1 MKKQSSSLLDKL
13 FIGTLLVVFGGVI
26 LHAPLT
32 VGLQTLFP
40 DAALGIKA
48 WKEVVLVIASLLL
61 MVILT
66 VRNKW
71 SILKSPIFY
80 VIAVYAVLHLLLIPF
95 FATGTASVV
104 SGLMIDLRY
113 ILFFVLVYAA
123 ARMYPQFSKQ
133 FIWVGVAG
141 ALVVMI
147 FAILQLTVLPYD
159 ILKHIGYGV
168 STIMPFMTVDENMDF
183 IRINSTLRGPNPL
196 GAYAVI
202 VLAVAAAFLL
212 TSKRAL
218 KNRAGVIIAIVSVG
232 GAMALWAS
240 YSRSALVAGVVA
252 LAIIA
257 LVTVARR
264 LPRWVWITLCVVAL
278 GLAGGLY
285 AARDTHFISHV
296 ILHEDPNEGNDTNSN
311 DGHVESLVD
320 GTDRMMSQPI
330 GGGIGS
336 TGSASLLGDNPLII
350 ENQYLYIAH
359 EVGWLGII
367 LFGVLFV
374 MLLKGLWK
382 KRKNWLALGIFASG
396 IGLALIGLLLPVW
409 ADDTVSIVWWG
420 LAALALAGSN
430 EKQARKK

>member
-1 MKKQSSSLLDKL
+1 MKLLDKI
-13 FIGTLLVVFGGVI
+13 FIGALLVVFGGVI
-26 LHAPLT
+26 LHAPLS

-48 WKEVVLVIASLLL
+48 WKELVLIVASLFL

-66 VRNKW
+66 VRDKW

-80 VIAVYAVLHLLLIPF
+80 VIAAYAVLHILLIPF
-95 FATGTASVV
+95 FTTGTMSVV

-123 ARMYPQFSKQ
+123 ARMYPQFAKQ

-141 ALVVMI
+141 ALVVMV
-147 FAILQLTVLPYD
+147 FAILQLTVLPHD

-168 STIMPFMTVDENMDF
+168 STIMPFMTVDENMDY

-218 KNRAGVIIAIVSVG
+218 KNRVGVIIAIVSVG

-240 YSRSALVAGVVA
+240 YSRSALVAGVIA
-252 LAIIA
+252 LAIVG
-257 LVTVARR
+257 LLTVARR

-278 GLAGGLY
+278 SLAGGLY
-285 AARDTHFISHV
+285 AARDTHFVSHV

-311 DGHVESLVD
+311 DGHVESLID
-320 GTDRMMSQPI
+320 GTDRMISQPL

-367 LFGVLFV
+367 LFGILFI
-374 MLLKGLWK
+374 MLLKVLWK
-382 KRKNWLALGIFASG
+382 RRKNWLALGVFASG

-409 ADDTVSIVWWG
+409 VDDTVSIVWWG
-420 LAALALAGSN
+420 LAALALAVGTERQMRN
-430 EKQARKK
+430 K

>member
-1 MKKQSSSLLDKL
+1 MKLLDKL

-48 WKEVVLVIASLLL
+48 WKEVILVIASLLL

-66 VRNKW
+66 VRDKW

-80 VIAVYAVLHLLLIPF
+80 VIAAYAVLHLLLIPF

-147 FAILQLTVLPYD
+147 FAILQLTVLPHD

-196 GAYAVI
+196 GAYVVI

-218 KNRAGVIIAIVSVG
+218 KNRVGMIIAIVSVG

-264 LPRWVWITLCVVAL
+264 LPRWVWIALCVVAL

-285 AARDTHFISHV
+285 AARDTHFVSHV

-420 LAALALAGSN
+420 LAALALAGST

>member
-1 MKKQSSSLLDKL
+1 
-13 FIGTLLVVFGGVI
+13 
-26 LHAPLT
+26 
-32 VGLQTLFP
+32 
-40 DAALGIKA
+40 
-48 WKEVVLVIASLLL
+48 
-61 MVILT
+61 
-66 VRNKW
+66 
-71 SILKSPIFY
+71 
-80 VIAVYAVLHLLLIPF
+80 
-95 FATGTASVV
+95 
-104 SGLMIDLRY
+104 
-113 ILFFVLVYAA
+113 
-123 ARMYPQFSKQ
+123 
-133 FIWVGVAG
+133 
-141 ALVVMI
+141 
-147 FAILQLTVLPYD
+147 
-159 ILKHIGYGV
+159 
-168 STIMPFMTVDENMDF
+168 
-183 IRINSTLRGPNPL
+183 
-196 GAYAVI
+196 
-202 VLAVAAAFLL
+202 
-212 TSKRAL
+212 
-218 KNRAGVIIAIVSVG
+218 
-232 GAMALWAS
+232 MALWAS

-264 LPRWVWITLCVVAL
+264 LPRWVWIALCVVAL

-285 AARDTHFISHV
+285 AARDTHFVSHV

-320 GTDRMMSQPI
+320 GTDRMISQPL

-396 IGLALIGLLLPVW
+396 ISLALIGLLLPVW

-420 LAALALAGSN
+420 LAALALAGST

>member
-1 MKKQSSSLLDKL
+1 MKLLDKL

-48 WKEVVLVIASLLL
+48 WKEVILIIASLLL

-66 VRNKW
+66 VRDKW
-71 SILKSPIFY
+71 SILKNPIFY
-80 VIAVYAVLHLLLIPF
+80 VIAAYAVLHLLLIPF

-147 FAILQLTVLPYD
+147 FAILQLTVLPHD
-159 ILKHIGYGV
+159 ILKHIGYGI

-212 TSKRAL
+212 TSRRAL

-264 LPRWVWITLCVVAL
+264 LPRWVWIALCVVAL

-285 AARDTHFISHV
+285 AARDTHFVSHV

-320 GTDRMMSQPI
+320 GTDRMISQPL

-396 IGLALIGLLLPVW
+396 ISLALIGLLLPVW

-420 LAALALAGSN
+420 LAALALAGST